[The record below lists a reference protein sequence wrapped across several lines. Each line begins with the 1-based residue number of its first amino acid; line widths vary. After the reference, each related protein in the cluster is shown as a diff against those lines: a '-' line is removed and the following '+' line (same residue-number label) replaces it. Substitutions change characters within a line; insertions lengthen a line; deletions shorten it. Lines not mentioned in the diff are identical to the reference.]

1 MPNTT
6 VIEKV
11 PLQETP
17 TVPRFLKGSR
27 ILAVVAVVL
36 AVVVFLS
43 ADRHWLPC
51 FLSLHLALV
60 ATLLVGLFALVF
72 HVLGHR
78 KVPLT
83 WWTVATRVLLV
94 LVVGVYALL
103 CGIDVREQSKN
114 GRSLVYLVF
123 PGPLNYK
130 NESCIETQLR
140 LPFSTTDEKAYGF
153 LFSNYIDNIRS
164 DEGAARL
171 ISAAR
176 KDGYMFG
183 TVDIMAATMS
193 ESEAMLD
200 SVLRSVDLS
209 ERFNLSQGDMDNM
222 GLPTYR
228 NYPRLLAWIQW
239 GTVDID
245 QKVYEVLLEYFNKH
259 KVQAPEVTKV
269 YYKDGN
275 DRVLDLTFLGAVP
288 DLPADFAWIPAHRI
302 LLAKGALQAANDQ
315 LTAMWASRV
324 KDWAG
329 PNPAK
334 VALRELLTEIYGER
348 LPDANSV
355 ATYENDSVVALQFT
369 QPTTQTV
376 DNENIQSVGLW
387 RFSQLRDV
395 RFTGTGIARN
405 GSLVLYANGNPIQEV
420 VLRNEKIN
428 GLVLADFS
436 DLKDVDVSGLGL
448 TGLWIEGDGK
458 PLVKVAGN
466 RICAPDMRKQLEEMG
481 TFEGLDQQNCTARPT
496 EWDTLIALADK
507 QEEFLYNSDAEGDP
521 ATVVMDI
528 PKPAGNPLWS
538 EVKYIDHEMMET
550 TRYRRFYADR
560 VTEGPD
566 AFFGA
571 QFPPLLGGKLIPGM
585 TREQVGGVLGLHYRG
600 TGEMDSWVT
609 DSMCGESFDGLRIGF
624 DASGIIRWVKMVVP
638 EGEC

>member
-1 MPNTT
+1 MSNTT

-11 PLQETP
+11 PLQN
-17 TVPRFLKGSR
+17 VDAAPRFLKGSR
-27 ILAVVAVVL
+27 ILAAVALVL
-36 AVVVFLS
+36 SIVVFLA

-51 FLSLHLALV
+51 FVSLHLAALL
-60 ATLLVGLFALVF
+60 TLLVGIFALVF
-72 HVLGHR
+72 HVIGHR

-83 WWTVATRVLLV
+83 WLTVAVRVLLI
-94 LVVGVYALL
+94 LAVGVYTLV
-103 CGIDVREQSKN
+103 CFIDMRENGKN
-114 GRSLVYLVF
+114 GRSLVYLLF
-123 PGPLNYK
+123 PGPLHYK
-130 NESCIETQLR
+130 SESCIETQLL
-140 LPFSTTDEKAYGF
+140 LPFSITDEKAYGF
-153 LFSNYIDNIRS
+153 QFSNYIDNITS

-171 ISAAR
+171 ISVAR
-176 KDGYMFG
+176 RDGYMFG
-183 TVDIMAATMS
+183 TADIVAATMS
-193 ESEAMLD
+193 GSEAMLD
-200 SVLRSVDLS
+200 SVLRSVELS
-209 ERFNLSQGDMDNM
+209 ERFNLSQSDMDNM

-239 GTVDID
+239 GTVEID
-245 QKVYEVLLEYFNKH
+245 QKAFEVLLEYFAKH
-259 KVQAPEVTKV
+259 KIQAPEVTKV
-269 YYKDGN
+269 YYQDGN
-275 DRVLDLTFLGAVP
+275 DRVLDLTFFGAVA

-329 PNPAK
+329 PDPSQ

-376 DNENIQSVGLW
+376 DSENIMSLGLW

-395 RFTGTGIARN
+395 RFTGTGVARN

-428 GLVLADFS
+428 GLVLVDFP
-436 DLKDVDVSGLGL
+436 DIKDVDVSGLGL

-466 RICAPDMRKQLEEMG
+466 RICAPEMRKQLEEMG
-481 TFEGLDQQNCTARPT
+481 TFEGLDQQNCAARPI

-507 QEEFLYNSDAEGDP
+507 QEEFLYNSDAEENP
-521 ATVVMDI
+521 ATLVMEI

-538 EVKYIDHEMMET
+538 EVKYIDHEMMEI
-550 TRYRRFYADR
+550 TRYRRFYNDR
-560 VTEGPD
+560 VTEGAD
-566 AFFGA
+566 VLFGA

-585 TREQVGGVLGLHYRG
+585 TREQVGEALGLQYRG
-600 TGEMDSWVT
+600 TGEMESWVT

-624 DASGIIRWVKMVVP
+624 DENGVVRWIKMVVP